1 MREWAG
7 DKGTPSPSSGMG
19 GEEARFFRFYFY
31 VFTFIFYKDL
41 TTISLSAELSKSAV
55 FLRIELYKA
64 ELYPSLPPLSTSAT
78 ERSGSMKQHLQLPG
92 V

>member
-1 MREWAG
+1 MTRGPPPPPLGW
-7 DKGTPSPSSGMG
+7 G
-19 GEEARFFRFYFY
+19 GRKLVFF
-31 VFTFIFYKDL
+31 VFTFTFLPLFFHKDL

-78 ERSGSMKQHLQLPG
+78 ERSGSMKQHLQLSG